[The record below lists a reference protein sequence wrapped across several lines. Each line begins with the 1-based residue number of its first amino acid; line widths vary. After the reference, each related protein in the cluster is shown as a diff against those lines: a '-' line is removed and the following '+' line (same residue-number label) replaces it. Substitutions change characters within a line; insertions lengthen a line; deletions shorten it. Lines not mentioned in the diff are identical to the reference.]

1 MVVMDRKSFL
11 GSLAALASGLI
22 ALPKIVESSQQQ
34 LPEPLY
40 TEEVPKVDSWACT
53 GGFWHEPEE
62 GDFVNTSGFDYS
74 SKPRKNLVRHET
86 RKQRR

>member
-1 MVVMDRKSFL
+1 MDRKSFL

-22 ALPKIVESSQQQ
+22 ALPNIIEASQQQ

-40 TEEVPKVDSWACT
+40 TEELPKVDSWSCT

-62 GDFVNTSGFDYS
+62 GDFVNTSGFDIYQ
-74 SKPRKNLVRHET
+74 RKTKKRVN
-86 RKQRR
+86 K